1 MGGNLQK
8 GKTQYGDGE
17 KKGEMQPLFSVKD
30 QDLIESANLGK
41 ARWFYTNQYL
51 SWELY
56 NNLSDEDKEKTVFW
70 TIYPLEISN
79 EIERA
84 YINKFPYEKNN
95 KLIFFD
101 NYEHKHV
108 LLCNNDGTLS
118 HMGLVRRDIP
128 GKKFIIKDEKNFS
141 ENDKKFIFLDNS
153 VNAFQYNL
161 INDLAMICYE
171 HIFTF
176 FNFDMSD
183 DLLIKNFLSTTI
195 ICSKRLYDFIN
206 FEYQEYIKFN
216 FAKFKNYPFS
226 LVTLRAMLLFDF
238 EKDAIYLNFFLNN
251 LDEKNFD
258 VIIINMFLES
268 SNFSEKIIDFS
279 STCSKKT
286 VQYTTFYLCL
296 LYILISKKN
305 EKNKE
310 TFFADELSFNDNDND
325 NDNDTNNKILKKNSG
340 NLSEDSKI
348 SEAKNEMTKTYFY
361 ISEKEINSYEV
372 NNYYSSPNFLI
383 TSKNKFN
390 NVLSLD
396 KIDKNKFLE
405 MEIRIPPKLYKT
417 NLHPIFNMD
426 ELDMD
431 NYSLYNQQNIIFSSN
446 SVFKCL
452 YIDTINKKIIF
463 KFIREATWNPLLY
476 LTRESKKLFG
486 VIEDGFRY
494 LTEEQRKQIFIAKV
508 KSKEIKFIY
517 GLSNLQELEIYDDT
531 EPKTDINTLTS
542 YFNQFKKLKC
552 LTIVGNNMSNK
563 DCTSLSN
570 GLKFLKDLRILN
582 LSFNSLNDN
591 NLLKISF
598 NAYNK
603 LEVVNLK
610 CNNITE
616 QSLETFKEELIKLKN
631 LKEFNILD
639 NQINDQGFNHL
650 LNAFISLPELRILNV
665 SNCNISNKG
674 IKKMCD
680 LIGTNENFL
689 QNLENINLSGN
700 TMNDECIN
708 NIIFMVKKL
717 PFLKKFSIAQSQMS
731 PKGLN
736 KVYNILKKE
745 INKCW
750 DFDLNGGWFIL
761 LDKFD
766 QDENDFEKINKLNE
780 MPVIFG
786 DIRISYLRKN
796 KKKLINKT
804 HFDFSNSKIRNKN
817 VLPNLEKELIN
828 FQNLKIINF
837 SFIYNITLPGYEAL
851 CAGFKKLPN
860 LSKLMLSSNNISDK
874 AFQYIYGIFEKCKK
888 FSYLDMS
895 INNITNS
902 GFANFCLALTRY
914 EIKMKEIDFYSNK
927 IGDEGFK
934 VLCEESKSNT
944 FINLQK
950 LNLSKN
956 LLGNEAI
963 KDFSV
968 FFPKFENLIEAD
980 FSFNNIG
987 DEITLYFTPPILND
1001 LVDIVQVIDISNNKL
1016 SDEIKNYFK
1025 ESGIPFN
1032 IIY

>member
-8 GKTQYGDGE
+8 GKSQENGADKKKE
-17 KKGEMQPLFSVKD
+17 KQPLLSVKD
-30 QDLIESANLGK
+30 QDLIESANLGT
-41 ARWFYTNQYL
+41 ARWFYTSQYL

-56 NNLSDEDKEKTVFW
+56 NNLSEKDKEKIFW

-84 YINKFPYEKNN
+84 YINKFPFEKNN

-101 NYEHKHV
+101 NYQQKHV
-108 LLCNNDGTLS
+108 LLCNSNGSLS

-141 ENDKKFIFLDNS
+141 GEKIFNLVDNS
-153 VNAFQYNL
+153 VNKFEYNL

-171 HIFTF
+171 HIFCF
-176 FNFDMSD
+176 FNYDMSD

-195 ICSKRLYDFIN
+195 ICSRRLFDFIN

-216 FAKFKNYPFS
+216 FAKFKNCPFS
-226 LVTLRAMLLFDF
+226 LSTLRAMLLFDF
-238 EKDAIYLNFFLNN
+238 EKEQIYLNFFLNN

-258 VIIINMFLES
+258 VIILNMFLES
-268 SNFSEKIIDFS
+268 SHFSQNIIDFS
-279 STCSKKT
+279 STCSKKNI
-286 VQYTTFYLCL
+286 QYTTFYLCL
-296 LYILISKKN
+296 LYILLSKKN

-310 TFFADELSFNDNDND
+310 TFFSDDLFDNENDNDNEYGI
-325 NDNDTNNKILKKNSG
+325 NNKIIKKSSENFNGETIIPEKKND
-340 NLSEDSKI
+340 L
-348 SEAKNEMTKTYFY
+348 TQTYFY
-361 ISEKEINSYEV
+361 MNEKQIINFEV

-390 NVLSLD
+390 NIISLD
-396 KIDKNKFLE
+396 KNIIKKYYE
-405 MEIRIPPKLYKT
+405 MEIRLPPKLYKT

-426 ELDMD
+426 ELDLED
-431 NYSLYNQQNIIFSSN
+431 YSLYNQQNIIFFSN

-452 YIDTINKKIIF
+452 YIDKENKKIIF

-517 GLSNLQELEIYDDT
+517 GLSNLSELEIYDDS

-552 LTIVGNNMSNK
+552 LTIIGNNMSNK

-570 GLKFLKDLRILN
+570 GLKFLKDLRVLN

-591 NLLKISF
+591 NILKISF

-603 LEVVNLK
+603 LESLNLK

-616 QSLETFKEELIKLKN
+616 QSLETFKDELIKLKN
-631 LKEFNILD
+631 LKEFIILD
-639 NQINDQGFNHL
+639 NQINDQGFEHL
-650 LNAFISLPELRILNV
+650 LTAFISLPEIRILNV
-665 SNCNISNKG
+665 ANCNISNNG
-674 IKKMCD
+674 IKKLYE
-680 LIGTNENFL
+680 LINTNETL
-689 QNLENINLSGN
+689 LKKLEKINLSGN
-700 TMNDECIN
+700 AINDESIP
-708 NIIFMVKKL
+708 NIIFIIKKL
-717 PFLKKFSIAQSQMS
+717 PLIKQFSIAQSQIS
-731 PKGLN
+731 TKGLN
-736 KVYNILKKE
+736 QVNNILKNE
-745 INKCW
+745 LNNFW
-750 DFDLNGGWFIL
+750 YFDLNGGWFIL
-761 LDKFD
+761 SNKFV
-766 QDENDFEKINKLNE
+766 QDEIDFDKKNKLNE
-780 MPVIFG
+780 IPVIFG

-796 KKKLINKT
+796 RNKLLNKT

-817 VLPNLEKELIN
+817 TLPFLEKELGN
-828 FQNLKIINF
+828 FPNIKIINF

-851 CAGFKKLPN
+851 CAGLKKLPN
-860 LSKLMLSSNNISDK
+860 LSKLILSSNNISDR
-874 AFQYIYGIFEKCKK
+874 AFEYIYAIFAKCKNI
-888 FSYLDMS
+888 SCLDMS
-895 INNITNS
+895 SNNITNS
-902 GFANFCLALTRY
+902 GFINFCLSLTRY
-914 EIKMKEIDFYSNK
+914 EIKIKEIDFYNNK
-927 IGDEGFK
+927 IGNEGFK
-934 VLCEESKSNT
+934 ALCEESKSNT
-944 FINLQK
+944 CIYLQK

-956 LLGNEAI
+956 LLGNDAI
-963 KDFSV
+963 KDFSIY
-968 FFPKFENLIEAD
+968 FPKFENLID
-980 FSFNNIG
+980 VNFSFNNIG
-987 DEITLYFTPPILND
+987 DEITLYFTPPMLND
-1001 LVDIVQVIDISNNKL
+1001 LVDVVQIIDISNNKL
-1016 SDEIKNYFK
+1016 SDEVKNYFK

>member
-8 GKTQYGDGE
+8 GKTQE
-17 KKGEMQPLFSVKD
+17 NALNKKGGKQPLLSVKD

-41 ARWFYTNQYL
+41 ARWFYTYQYL

-56 NNLSDEDKEKTVFW
+56 NNLSKEDKEKTVFW
-70 TIYPLEISN
+70 TIYPLETSN

-101 NYEHKHV
+101 YIQQKHV
-108 LLCNNDGTLS
+108 LLCNDNGSLS
-118 HMGLVRRDIP
+118 HMGIVKRDIP

-141 ENDKKFIFLDNS
+141 ENGKVFNFLDNS
-153 VNAFQYNL
+153 VNKFEYNL

-171 HIFTF
+171 HIFSF
-176 FNFDMSD
+176 FNYDMSD

-195 ICSKRLYDFIN
+195 ICSRRLFDFIN

-226 LVTLRAMLLFDF
+226 LSTLRAMLLFDF
-238 EKDAIYLNFFLNN
+238 EKEPIYLNFFLNN

-258 VIIINMFLES
+258 VIILNMFLEA
-268 SNFSEKIIDFS
+268 SNFSQKIIDFS
-279 STCSKKT
+279 STCSKAN

-296 LYILISKKN
+296 LYILLSKKN

-310 TFFADELSFNDNDND
+310 SFFTDDLFNNDND
-325 NDNDTNNKILKKNSG
+325 NDNDTNDIKIIKKNNENING
-340 NLSEDSKI
+340 DIINPEI
-348 SEAKNEMTKTYFY
+348 KNDMTKTYFY
-361 ISEKEINSYEV
+361 IKEKKINNFEV

-390 NVLSLD
+390 NIFSLD
-396 KIDKNKFLE
+396 KNIKNKYIE
-405 MEIRIPPKLYKT
+405 IEIRMPPKLYKT

-426 ELDMD
+426 ELDME
-431 NYSLYNQQNIIFSSN
+431 NYSLYNQQNIIFSPN

-452 YIDTINKKIIF
+452 YIDKENKKIIF

-517 GLSNLQELEIYDDT
+517 GLSNLNELEIYDDT
-531 EPKTDINTLTS
+531 EPKTDINILTS

-552 LTIVGNNMSNK
+552 LTIIGNNMSNK

-570 GLKFLKDLRILN
+570 GLKFLKDLHILN
-582 LSFNSLNDN
+582 LSFNSINDN
-591 NLLKISF
+591 NILKISF

-603 LEVVNLK
+603 LESLNLK

-639 NQINDQGFNHL
+639 NPINDQGFCHL

-665 SNCNISNKG
+665 SNCNISNNG
-674 IKKMCD
+674 IKKLYD
-680 LIGTNENFL
+680 LINSNDTL
-689 QNLENINLSGN
+689 LKKLENINLSGN
-700 TMNDECIN
+700 AINDECIN
-708 NIIFMVKKL
+708 NIIFIIKKL
-717 PFLKKFSIAQSQMS
+717 PLIKKFSISQSQIS
-731 PKGLN
+731 STGLN
-736 KVYNILKKE
+736 QVNNILKNE
-745 INKCW
+745 INNFW
-750 DFDLNGGWFIL
+750 YLDMEGGWFIL
-761 LDKFD
+761 SNKFA
-766 QDENDFEKINKLNE
+766 QDEIDFDKKNKLNDT
-780 MPVIFG
+780 PVIFG
-786 DIRISYLRKN
+786 DIRISYLRRN
-796 KKKLINKT
+796 RKKLMNKT

-817 VLPNLEKELIN
+817 VLPLLEKELTNFPNIKVIN
-828 FQNLKIINF
+828 L

-860 LSKLMLSSNNISDK
+860 LTKLILSSNNISDR
-874 AFQYIYGIFEKCKK
+874 AFEYIYAIFDKCKK
-888 FSYLDMS
+888 ISCIDMS

-902 GFANFCLALTRY
+902 GFINFCLSLTRY
-914 EIKMKEIDFYSNK
+914 EIKINEIDFYSNK
-927 IGDEGFK
+927 IGNEGFK
-934 VLCEESKSNT
+934 SLCEESKSNT
-944 FINLQK
+944 FVNLQK

-956 LLGNEAI
+956 LLGNDAI
-963 KDFSV
+963 KDFSIY
-968 FFPKFENLIEAD
+968 FPKFENLIEVD

-1001 LVDIVQVIDISNNKL
+1001 LVDIIHTIDISNNKL
-1016 SDEIKNYFK
+1016 SDEVKNYFK